1 MISAGIRTVAA
12 DRMLRARVKNRGL
25 IVQNGV
31 IRSPEVPIKGIPAA
45 ILLVAN
51 ASKDVAEW
59 ALGHLRFRVPRNF
72 KEDLA
77 HLLERYFN
85 ESLTKDIPILGA
97 SNKAHKFTYVLNL
110 RHNKRVLIDPVL
122 NDPSS
127 INSRVVSNLDV
138 QNTRDPN
145 LSQFIIYDDSLHWP
159 ASDLKLLQIGAPT
172 IPFSHAEPEIRRLA
186 A

>member
-1 MISAGIRTVAA
+1 MRGEP
-12 DRMLRARVKNRGL
+12 RVKNRGL
-25 IVQNGV
+25 IIQNGV
-31 IRSPEVPIKGIPAA
+31 IRSPEVPIKGIPAG

-59 ALGHLRFRVPRNF
+59 ALDHLKFRTPRNF

-77 HLLERYFN
+77 QLLGRYFN
-85 ESLTKDIPILGA
+85 EKLTKDIPILGA
-97 SNKAHKFTYVLNL
+97 SNKAHKFTYVINL

-127 INSRVVSNLDV
+127 VNSRVVANLDV

-145 LSQFIIYDDSLHWP
+145 LSQFIVYDDSLPWP
-159 ASDLKLLQIGAPT
+159 ASGLRLLQIGAQT
-172 IPFSHAEPEIRRLA
+172 IPFSHAEPEMRRLA